1 MTNTKAAAATLSV
14 TMREALFTLV
24 REEGHAQFNHI
35 VAFWHIG
42 RVMGNALAKRGM
54 VTKHTNDEPGGRE
67 GYRLTDDGMAA
78 FLELAAYTPERH
90 ALLTRITLGFAGG
103 LMLSRVGDD
112 VDNPTYQWLLDRT
125 AIDGTDA
132 DDLVLK
138 SLASVPGFGG
148 YGFASGNASL
158 TVHGK
163 FLLMLW
169 NEQHGVIEL

>member
-1 MTNTKAAAATLSV
+1 MTNTKAAAATLSA

-24 REEGHAQFNHI
+24 REEGYAQSGYI

-54 VTKHTNDEPGGRE
+54 VTKHTVEDGGRE

-78 FLELAAYTPERH
+78 FLELTAYTPERH

-103 LMLSRVGDD
+103 LMLSRVGDNL
-112 VDNPTYQWLLDRT
+112 DNPTFEWRLNG
-125 AIDGTDA
+125 AVVDGIDA
-132 DDLVLK
+132 DDVVAK
-138 SLASVPGFGG
+138 SLASVPSSGT
-148 YGFASGNASL
+148 YGFKAGNASL
-158 TVHGK
+158 TPHGA
-163 FLLMLW
+163 FVLGLW